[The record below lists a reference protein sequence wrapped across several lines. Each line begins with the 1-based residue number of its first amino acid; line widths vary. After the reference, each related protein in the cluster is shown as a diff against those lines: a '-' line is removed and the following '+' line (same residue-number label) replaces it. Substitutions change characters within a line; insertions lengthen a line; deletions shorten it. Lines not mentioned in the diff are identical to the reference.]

1 MQTKIKTQKEIAE
14 LPVGFVCQC
23 VNSHDE
29 LINRIKTSTI
39 LLNAVLSSKEC
50 SHLKSILQRATK
62 FNRQAIVNAEKEA

>member
-29 LINRIKTSTI
+29 LVE
-39 LLNAVLSSKEC
+39 AVKMAERARASRQLEK
-50 SHLKSILQRATK
+50 LDKNILQ
-62 FNRQAIVNAEKEA
+62 QAITNAEKEA